1 MPLLYFWRGDNYQKD
16 LNGGVGYHLNQKNPL
31 LHQIDIGES
40 LWAFTRYQNRFYA
53 LAAELI
59 VKSKTKNPVNYR
71 YGAYRLWGDLEK
83 SRYFHISSQTDVSA
97 LIRGLS
103 VQVSA
108 PQIGQSFQGKAAVRK
123 ITWEDDKILR
133 RYAEFLPLEP
143 RARLISE
150 EKLEAVLYLGNP
162 ELVNKMLIMEQVGVS
177 EARQKYLTRE
187 ASNRNRKLV
196 ENLREIYNGKC
207 QICTWSPRSIYGSDL
222 CEAHHVRWLS
232 RGGIDDQANL
242 VLLCPNHHRAIHRV
256 DAPFDWSN
264 RSFVFKDINEP
275 LVLDRHEL
283 QAC

>member
-16 LNGGVGYHLNQKNPL
+16 LDGGVGYHLNQKNPL

-59 VKSKTKNPVNYR
+59 VKAKTKNPVNYR

-83 SRYFHISSQTDVSA
+83 SRYFQISSQTDVSA
-97 LIRGLS
+97 LIRGLL
-103 VQVSA
+103 VHVSA
-108 PQIGQSFQGKAAVRK
+108 PHFGQSFQGKAAVRK

-143 RARLISE
+143 RARLIPE

-162 ELVNKMLIMEQVGVS
+162 ELVNKMLIVDQVGVS
-177 EARQKYLTRE
+177 KARQKYLTRE